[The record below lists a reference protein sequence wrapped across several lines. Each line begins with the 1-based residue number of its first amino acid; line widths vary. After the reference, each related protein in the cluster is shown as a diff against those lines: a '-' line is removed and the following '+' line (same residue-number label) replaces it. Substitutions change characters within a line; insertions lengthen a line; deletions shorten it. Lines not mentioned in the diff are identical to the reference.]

1 MGCKRKSVFYDEI
14 HAILGCRDIVTLDN
28 VCEAGTANS
37 SDGERSAV
45 SSEFD
50 GQSNSRNKTFIEEE
64 RKSMGKEKKK
74 SRKRSR
80 LDVEEE
86 EDEERKEFREILD
99 SFKEC
104 GQKLSNFMETF
115 REGQQQ
121 QTAMMGQFVGAMT
134 HTNSEKSLTEIT
146 RSIVPVKYS
155 VIMTQFNHALAV
167 LTA

>member
-50 GQSNSRNKTFIEEE
+50 GQSNSRNKTFREEE

-86 EDEERKEFREILD
+86 EDKERKEFREILD

-134 HTNSEKSLTEIT
+134 HT
-146 RSIVPVKYS
+146 IVPVKYS
-155 VIMTQFNHALAV
+155 VMTQFNHALAV